1 MSHKPNVTRAKSMK
15 KPQDGPTADLGF
27 DWGLPNSIL
36 LALGVAVL
44 VAGYLSL
51 SKGSLT
57 LAPVLLVTGYCV
69 LIPAALLVRVAGA
82 RQGE

>member
-1 MSHKPNVTRAKSMK
+1 
-15 KPQDGPTADLGF
+15 
-27 DWGLPNSIL
+27 
-36 LALGVAVL
+36 
-44 VAGYLSL
+44 
-51 SKGSLT
+51 